1 VRREHPADAQARGEG
16 LAERAEVEDVVLP
29 AARPDRRHRRRVEAE
44 QAVRVVLED
53 HQPGRLAD
61 REDLVAAVLGEA
73 RAGRVVE
80 VRHGVEELAPLAR
93 RAHRGDRLAQRLGH
107 EPVLVHRDVHDLGLV
122 GREGAER
129 PDVRR
134 RLGDHDVTGVDEH
147 ARDEV
152 ERLLAADR

>member
-1 VRREHPADAQARGEG
+1 
-16 LAERAEVEDVVLP
+16 LSS
-29 AARPDRRHRRRVEAE
+29 
-44 QAVRVVLED
+44 ED

-107 EPVLVHRDVHDLGLV
+107 EPVLVHGDVHDLGLV

-152 ERLLAADR
+152 ERLLAADRDDDVLARALHALERHDLADQLAQAGGRPGRSRTAAPGRRASARARP